1 MMCKG
6 RKGSEWQGYE
16 GRSTDVI
23 YTFFPDSI
31 ILFLRDTINKANDG
45 TQDIIKQNCIL
56 HIT

>member
-45 TQDIIKQNCIL
+45 TQDIAYYI
-56 HIT
+56 